1 MPPMLISI
9 TGDAKPFS
17 MRPKYNTIFSQAL
30 HRATQSTGAWVTT
43 GGTDAGVM
51 RLAGDAMR
59 ASRTPVLGICSWGV
73 IKGRARLSRP
83 SQATIASRIRN
94 QVVERNQRA
103 GGSATNIGTDDTVL
117 RHYMKHKAQSWADPA
132 TPPKDLGSRLSFLD
146 PSGDTANP
154 GRTLND
160 MDLMDASGYA
170 DLTKRFPE
178 LRTGRNGRG
187 KLGRW
192 GPNHAIDIIVTRRVP
207 PSSSTK
213 SGLQVRLTFREEDQ
227 RWAIPG
233 MHS

>member
-9 TGDAKPFS
+9 TGDAKPFA

-30 HRATQSTGAWVTT
+30 HKATQSTGAWVTT

-59 ASRTPVLGICSWGV
+59 ASRTPVLGIATWGV

-83 SQATIASRIRN
+83 SQATIVARMRN
-94 QVVERNQRA
+94 QVLKRNQRA
-103 GGSATNIGTDDTVL
+103 VSSTTNIGTDDSVWH
-117 RHYMKHKAQSWADPA
+117 HYKKHKAQSWADPA
-132 TPPKDLGSRLSFLD
+132 TPPADLGNRLSFVD
-146 PSGDTANP
+146 PFGGTANP
-154 GRTLND
+154 GKTLND
-160 MDLMDASGYA
+160 LGLMDASGYA

-178 LRTGRNGRG
+178 LQTGRTGRG

-213 SGLQVRLTFREEDQ
+213 SGLQVRLMFREEDQ